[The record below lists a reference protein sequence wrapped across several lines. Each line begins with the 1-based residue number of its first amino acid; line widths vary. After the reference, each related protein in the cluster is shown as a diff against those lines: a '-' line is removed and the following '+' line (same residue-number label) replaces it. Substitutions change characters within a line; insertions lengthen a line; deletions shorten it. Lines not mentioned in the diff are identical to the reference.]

1 MIKHIQHEMGLMTV
15 KKHISILRQLMS
27 RDEFQFHDG
36 GQREARQF
44 FSPIH
49 FVPSS
54 SLENIQRSCNGNYL
68 RRRKKSSFSF
78 VTENKKYKG
87 TMRC

>member
-1 MIKHIQHEMGLMTV
+1 
-15 KKHISILRQLMS
+15 MS

-68 RRRKKSSFSF
+68 RRKKRVVSPSSLKTRSIKELCGAKWYFF
-78 VTENKKYKG
+78 FETGAIMGVA
-87 TMRC
+87 